1 MWIINIAIQIK
12 QPRGNSS
19 CMCNHSLD
27 NQMMEGH
34 KMTLCRCNNGCQEE
48 EGGAWDAGIKVVFNT
63 QHPDTQRCLQLISA
77 TYEIRWLRST
87 FVSQHP
93 HRLIC

>member
-34 KMTLCRCNNGCQEE
+34 KTTLCRCNNGCQEE
-48 EGGAWDAGIKVVFNT
+48 EGVHGMLASK
-63 QHPDTQRCLQLISA
+63 
-77 TYEIRWLRST
+77 
-87 FVSQHP
+87 
-93 HRLIC
+93 